1 MPLRISSEAHGFSEG
16 MSVYVLK
23 NDVDWGDRIKA
34 SKLGLLFEKFEQ
46 CSTSTTS
53 TYGGTG
59 LGLAVSKR
67 LVMKL
72 PSKNSFRRVLKPDV
86 CFLTK

>member
-16 MSVYVLK
+16 ISVYVLE

-67 LVMKL
+67 LVSSHQKTV
-72 PSKNSFRRVLKPDV
+72 FGVLKSDV